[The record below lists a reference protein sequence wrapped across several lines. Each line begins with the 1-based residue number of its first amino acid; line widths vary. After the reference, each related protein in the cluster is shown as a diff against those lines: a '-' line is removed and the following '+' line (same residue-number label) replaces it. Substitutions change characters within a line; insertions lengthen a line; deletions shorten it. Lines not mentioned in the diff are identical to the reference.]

1 MNNQIELQGDE
12 EFASLDGDQVENYQ
26 PPQETVVED
35 DLPDKYRGKSPK
47 EIAKMHQEAEK
58 LIGRHG
64 QEVRE
69 LRELADSLIKQ
80 QLKPQVVEK
89 SPEIDFFED
98 PQTAVR
104 KTVESSPEFQELRA
118 LNQQMKLENVHKTLT
133 AKHGDYRSVV
143 QTPEFI
149 DWVKSNKNR
158 VDTYLRAENSLDID
172 AADDLLTNYKAQRG
186 ITTASVV
193 DNQQE
198 VRDKQFK
205 SAGIENSG
213 SGAGAAKKIYRRA
226 DLIRLMK
233 EDPRRYEKMQP
244 EIMQAYRD
252 KRVR

>member
-1 MNNQIELQGDE
+1 MNNQIELQDDE
-12 EFASLDGDQVENYQ
+12 EFADLNGGQVENQ
-26 PPQETVVED
+26 PRQEIVQAKQEED

-80 QLKPQVVEK
+80 QIKPQVVEE
-89 SPEIDFFED
+89 SPEVDFFED
-98 PQTAVR
+98 PKTAVR

-118 LNQQMKLENVHKTLT
+118 LNHKLKLEEVHKTLT
-133 AKHGDYRSVV
+133 QKHGDYRSVV

-158 VDTYLRAENSLDID
+158 VDTFLRAENSLDID
-172 AADDLLTNYKAQRG
+172 AADDLLTNYKAQKG
-186 ITTASVV
+186 FVS

-205 SAGIENSG
+205 AAGVENSG

-244 EIMQAYRD
+244 EIMQAYRE

>member
-1 MNNQIELQGDE
+1 MNDQIELQGDE

-26 PPQETVVED
+26 PPQETTVED

-80 QLKPQVVEK
+80 QLKPQVVEQ

-98 PQTAVR
+98 PKTAVR

-118 LNQQMKLENVHKTLT
+118 LNQQMKLQELDKKLT
-133 AKHGDYRSVV
+133 QKHGDYKTVAQDPS
-143 QTPEFI
+143 FI
-149 DWVKSNKNR
+149 EWIKSNKNR
-158 VDTYLRAENSLDID
+158 VDSYLRAENNLDFD
-172 AADDLLTNYKAQRG
+172 AADDLLTSYKAQKG
-186 ITTASVV
+186 FNAPAA

-244 EIMQAYRD
+244 EIMQAYHD